1 MLITLKRHDLQ
12 DDYTMGWWYINGD
25 YFCDTLEDTDRML
38 YNDMAV
44 TAIAKKKVAGQT
56 AIPYGRYAVKMTF
69 SARFQRILPLVCN
82 VPCFDGV
89 RIHAGN
95 TAKDTAGCILLGE
108 RAGGGLLKNSRKT
121 CEKLYKMLCSTN
133 EPIWLDIEYAG

>member
-1 MLITLKRHDLQ
+1 MLIKLKRYDLQ
-12 DDYTMGWWYINGD
+12 DAYTMGWLYINGD

-44 TAIAKKKVAGQT
+44 TAIAKTKVAGQT

-69 SARFQRILPLVCN
+69 SARFQRLMPLVCN

-108 RAGGGLLKNSRKT
+108 RAGGGLLKNSRKM
-121 CEKLYKMLCSTN
+121 CEKLYNMICFTS
-133 EPIWLDIEYAG
+133 EPVWLEIEYAG

>member
-12 DDYTMGWWYINGD
+12 DGYTMGWLYVSGD

-38 YNDMAV
+38 YDDMAV
-44 TAIAKKKVAGQT
+44 TEIAKKKVAGQT

-69 SARFQRILPLVCN
+69 SPRFQRLMPLVCN

-95 TAKDTAGCILLGE
+95 TAKETAGCILLGE

-121 CEKLYKMLCSTN
+121 CERLYKILCSTN

>member
-1 MLITLKRHDLQ
+1 MLITLKRNDLQ
-12 DDYTMGWWYINGD
+12 DDYTMGWLYINGD

-44 TAIAKKKVAGQT
+44 TEIAKKKVAGKT

-69 SARFQRILPLVCN
+69 SPRFQRIMPLVCD

-133 EPIWLDIEYAG
+133 EPIWLEIEYAG

>member
-12 DDYTMGWWYINGD
+12 DDYTMGWLYINGD

-44 TAIAKKKVAGQT
+44 TAIAKTKVAGQT

-69 SARFQRILPLVCN
+69 SARFQRLMPLVCN

>member
-1 MLITLKRHDLQ
+1 MLITLKRNDLQ

-44 TAIAKKKVAGQT
+44 TAIAKTKVAGKT

-69 SARFQRILPLVCN
+69 SHRFQRILPLVCN
-82 VPCFDGV
+82 VPCFEGV

-121 CEKLYKMLCSTN
+121 CEKLYKILCSTN
-133 EPIWLDIEYAG
+133 EPIWLEIEYAG